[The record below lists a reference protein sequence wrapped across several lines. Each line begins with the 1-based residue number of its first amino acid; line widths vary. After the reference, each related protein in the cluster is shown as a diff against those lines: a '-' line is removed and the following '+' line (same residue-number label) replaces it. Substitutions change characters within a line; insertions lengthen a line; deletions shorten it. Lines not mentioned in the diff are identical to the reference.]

1 MPTVSSRTVWSLML
15 PMLVASETVGHALVA
30 RFLDPHGERHMVLA
44 RTTQDYLEFLYAAI
58 VVCLVLGIAALA
70 RRAIATFRGLGPR
83 PLPAWRVAALP
94 SVVFLAQEHVESLVH
109 NGDAGW
115 FITAEPV
122 VLFGAVL
129 QLPFGLMAVWLV
141 RTLLRAAE
149 GLGFVLARQ
158 ATRVRERAA
167 QLVHGPQVE
176 PVRLLGLARGLAERA
191 PPPSFA

>member
-1 MPTVSSRTVWSLML
+1 MLVVRSRTVWSLML

-58 VVCLVLGIAALA
+58 VICLALGIAALA
-70 RRAIATFRGLGPR
+70 RRAIASFRGLGPR
-83 PLPAWRVAALP
+83 SLPAWRVAALP
-94 SVVFLAQEHVESLVH
+94 SVVFLAQEHVESFVH

-115 FITAEPV
+115 FVTAEPV

-158 ATRVRERAA
+158 AVRVRERAA

-191 PPPSFA
+191 PPSFA

>member
-1 MPTVSSRTVWSLML
+1 
-15 PMLVASETVGHALVA
+15 
-30 RFLDPHGERHMVLA
+30 
-44 RTTQDYLEFLYAAI
+44 
-58 VVCLVLGIAALA
+58 
-70 RRAIATFRGLGPR
+70 
-83 PLPAWRVAALP
+83 
-94 SVVFLAQEHVESLVH
+94 
-109 NGDAGW
+109 
-115 FITAEPV
+115 

-158 ATRVRERAA
+158 AARVRERAA

-191 PPPSFA
+191 PPSFA